1 MILLLS
7 PLVFPALV
15 SSWIV
20 YVLYETEFQVDFIL
34 LGGDLFHENKP
45 SRSTLVKTIE
55 ILRRYCLNDQP
66 VKFQVVSDQTVNFPN
81 RWAHECYCLINT
93 LIVNLCKFKT
103 TSPHNSYGEVDHL
116 SFERFSWSFFF
127 LRFICLIYD
136 LWGLLERCV
145 DMHMCLSH
153 FVTRNFLLYFQIWTS
168 KLWRPKFQCWPACF
182 HYPWKSR
189 WPSWSGKE
197 IVLLPSIWSLF
208 CTL

>member
-1 MILLLS
+1 MRYAGSIHFKHLRRFAHWQIKIRFVGMIFLLV

-15 SSWIV
+15 SSRIV

-45 SRSTLVKTIE
+45 LRSTLVKTIE

-116 SFERFSWSFFF
+116 SFERFSWSFFSWDSF
-127 LRFICLIYD
+127 VWYMIY
-136 LWGLLERCV
+136 E
-145 DMHMCLSH
+145 
-153 FVTRNFLLYFQIWTS
+153 NF
-168 KLWRPKFQCWPACF
+168 
-182 HYPWKSR
+182 WKD
-189 WPSWSGKE
+189 
-197 IVLLPSIWSLF
+197 V
-208 CTL
+208 